1 MFGSKLRSWMEAVRP
16 RKKQHRKEKQT
27 KSNLNSCSTV
37 SPSNWQNGGQ
47 DDLLV
52 VGKGNTNRKIGNGL
66 TETGQSGQAPTRYSA
81 NNLSSPESAYSTG
94 YSTDGTS
101 PGAPPD
107 YYINI
112 RTEGERC
119 NHEQLQRYPQ
129 PQRVSN
135 GVDAAARSKQPPPAV
150 CVPSAAAGRRLPN
163 MVICSDRRHLVLD
176 YQSVRVRCLK

>member
-1 MFGSKLRSWMEAVRP
+1 MEAVRP

-47 DDLLV
+47 DDLLVSRSVQTDSKLIPGIKV

-112 RTEGERC
+112 RTGDY
-119 NHEQLQRYPQ
+119 L
-129 PQRVSN
+129 
-135 GVDAAARSKQPPPAV
+135 G
-150 CVPSAAAGRRLPN
+150 SAPN
-163 MVICSDRRHLVLD
+163 EILV
-176 YQSVRVRCLK
+176 